1 MIGPGIVFVGEVA
14 LVTAVSI
21 ATVLVAA
28 YRRWRKAQQAAR
40 DRADIADVT
49 RYRQQAAIERGR
61 NMMAAQ
67 EKVAQTYGAKAGHL
81 TQVGGS
87 WVDIANLDVVEFDPP
102 DGCGAEVMFKGNTKT
117 IWHLSDADAQALR
130 SYLEGMAKSGASVDE
145 ATQEKV
151 SA

>member
-1 MIGPGIVFVGEVA
+1 METTMIGPGTIVGEVS

-21 ATVLVAA
+21 ATVLVAD

-40 DRADIADVT
+40 DRDVT

-117 IWHLSDADAQALR
+117 IWHLSEADAQALR